1 MELGDADE
9 LFEVDARERIHVCL
23 GLALG
28 GDGNRELTCRLPA
41 ERSLVADHL
50 GQIGQERDAPER
62 VLWTLVAH
70 IGMVGGWWPSPSRAP
85 SPSQR
90 AKPFAEGRTVVVTG
104 AAGAVGRRVLARLE
118 QDPGVA
124 RVVAIDVADVIPGQ
138 PKTEQRRLDL
148 ALADAPAL
156 LKSADTLIHLAFSSR
171 TETNEPEAARVNVE
185 TTSRLLDAA
194 SASGVDQVVVVSS
207 ATVYGAWANN
217 PVPLTEDAP
226 LRPNPEFAYAVH
238 KAQVERL
245 VTDWADAHDEAS
257 VAVLRP
263 ALALAEDGAG
273 WITRCL
279 MGAAGIRAGD
289 NDPPMQFLHLDDL
302 ASAVE
307 HVRRGAAV
315 GPVQRRARRL
325 DPRRH
330 RAGAC
335 RRRAPIAPTRRRR
348 DSPRRVELAH
358 AARSDAAG
366 TRAVHPVP
374 VGRRERSPP
383 RERLGT
389 ALEQRGG
396 VRCRSRRL
404 AVVDA
409 EPQATTGAR
418 ARSGGGW
425 APPRSASPPG
435 CSSERPVG
443 PGACDCA
450 DPRAS
455 VDQGFSGLS
464 TSVTVAVCAT
474 PSRRYVNGMVSPGR

>member
-1 MELGDADE
+1 
-9 LFEVDARERIHVCL
+9 V
-23 GLALG
+23 
-28 GDGNRELTCRLPA
+28 
-41 ERSLVADHL
+41 VADSL
-50 GQIGQERDAPER
+50 PRSE
-62 VLWTLVAH
+62 
-70 IGMVGGWWPSPSRAP
+70 
-85 SPSQR
+85 
-90 AKPFAEGRTVVVTG
+90 PFAEGRTVVVTG

-156 LKSADTLIHLAFSSR
+156 LKSADTLVHLAFSSR

-245 VTDWADAHDEAS
+245 VTDWADAHADAS

-279 MGAAGIRAGD
+279 TGAAGIRAGD

-307 HVRRGAAV
+307 HVRRERLSGPFNVAPDGWIPGDTARALVGDGPRLHLPDGAATRLAEWSWRMRLGPMPPGLVPYTQYPWVVASDRLRASGWEPRWSNEEAFVAGHAGSPWSMLSPKRRQELALGAAGVGAAV
-315 GPVQRRARRL
+315 FGVATGLLVRKARR
-325 DPRRH
+325 
-330 RAGAC
+330 
-335 RRRAPIAPTRRRR
+335 T
-348 DSPRRVELAH
+348 
-358 AARSDAAG
+358 
-366 TRAVHPVP
+366 
-374 VGRRERSPP
+374 
-383 RERLGT
+383 
-389 ALEQRGG
+389 
-396 VRCRSRRL
+396 
-404 AVVDA
+404 
-409 EPQATTGAR
+409 
-418 ARSGGGW
+418 W
-425 APPRSASPPG
+425 
-435 CSSERPVG
+435 
-443 PGACDCA
+443 
-450 DPRAS
+450 
-455 VDQGFSGLS
+455 GL
-464 TSVTVAVCAT
+464 
-474 PSRRYVNGMVSPGR
+474 